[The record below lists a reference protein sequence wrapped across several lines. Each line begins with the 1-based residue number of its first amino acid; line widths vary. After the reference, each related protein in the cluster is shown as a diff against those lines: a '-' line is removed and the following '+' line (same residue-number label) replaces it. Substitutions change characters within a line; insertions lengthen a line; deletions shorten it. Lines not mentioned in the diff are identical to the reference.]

1 MKRHHNED
9 AALTPVTSKRY
20 KQSADMETRSGNSE
34 PISHP
39 FTDVPPPAPTYDFRE
54 LIAADHHLRTHYAI
68 TDSTI
73 DFRDRGATLSL
84 TRAILR
90 HHFNLS
96 LQLPSG
102 NLTPTIPN
110 RTQYLHWAFS
120 LLPSSSSTLGGDK
133 KHDGVTLVDIGTG
146 PSCIYSMLAVR
157 LFPGC
162 KVIATDTDKTAI
174 NSALANIHLNQLTA
188 DITVIEAH
196 KQANIIPMGHQPSLT
211 VCNPPFHDDDEGSNT
226 NDGDHRDGNTKHSDD
241 RVDEIVAAGT
251 AEQMHTP
258 GGELAFITRIAH
270 ESVLHPSVHWFTSL
284 IGCKATVPKAVLM
297 LRSSPVNA
305 TAVRTVRLCP
315 GSRTVRWAIAWTFGS
330 SQTSVGVLD
339 EDPSSSSTSSWRG
352 HVKVTPGRIFANQ
365 LTALDMAD
373 VCVVAMVQRGWYEQ
387 AQTADG
393 ATTTTETTTT
403 GSTSNEVGQPA
414 ALGER
419 SRTVV
424 VSLVGSTSKAR
435 IALHVTGPSAIGTF
449 SVTVKTEVRAR
460 MTVDQFRETCD
471 QLTKDVPRQ
480 LDELSSS

>member
-1 MKRHHNED
+1 MKRRHNKD
-9 AALTPVTSKRY
+9 AALTPATSKRY
-20 KQSADMETRSGNSE
+20 KQSTDVATRRGNSQ
-34 PISHP
+34 PISNP

-96 LQLPSG
+96 LQLPPG

-110 RTQYLHWAFS
+110 RAQYLHWAFS
-120 LLPSSSSTLGGDK
+120 FLPSGSSTVGQDK

-146 PSCIYSMLAVR
+146 PSCIYPMLAVR

-162 KVIATDTDKTAI
+162 KAIATDTDKTAI
-174 NSALANIHLNQLTA
+174 NSALANIRLNQLTA
-188 DITVIEAH
+188 DITVIQAH
-196 KQANIIPMGHQPSLT
+196 KQGNIIPTGHQPSLT
-211 VCNPPFHDDDEGSNT
+211 VCNPPFHDDDEGSNA
-226 NDGDHRDGNTKHSDD
+226 KHSDGEGD
-241 RVDEIVAAGT
+241 ADEIVAAGT
-251 AEQMHTP
+251 AEQLHTP

-284 IGCKATVPKAVLM
+284 IGCKATVPKVVSM

-315 GSRTVRWAIAWTFGS
+315 GSRTVRWAVAWTFGS

-373 VCVVAMVQRGWYEQ
+373 VCVVAMVQWGWYEQ

-393 ATTTTETTTT
+393 ATTTIETTTT
-403 GSTSNEVGQPA
+403 GSTSNEVDQAA
-414 ALGER
+414 ALDER

-424 VSLVGSTSKAR
+424 VGLVGSTSKAR
-435 IALHVTGPSAIGTF
+435 LTLHVAGPSAIGTF
-449 SVTVKTEVRAR
+449 SITVKTEVRAR
-460 MTVDQFRETCD
+460 MTIDQFRETCN